1 MIVLGLTPEPE
12 RSGRLSSVGE
22 RCTIFLLHVVK
33 ENPFGG
39 DGALEKKRERISL
52 AQEIQSQKGK
62 QPDCQPEKNSILR
75 VNQRCITSQKVS
87 VLNVDEKT
95 CIDKIRV
102 FIF

>member
-1 MIVLGLTPEPE
+1 
-12 RSGRLSSVGE
+12 
-22 RCTIFLLHVVK
+22 LLHVVK
-33 ENPFGG
+33 KNPFWGWH
-39 DGALEKKRERISL
+39 AREKERERISL
-52 AQEIQSQKGK
+52 AQEIRSQKGR

-87 VLNVDEKT
+87 VSNVDEKT